1 LGGREDASIA
11 AMRTRPPPARPD
23 ELLPPWSLVP
33 EAIVDAGLWCAIEI
47 CIDIPAQRWEP
58 RLLICLTDV
67 PEIVREIVRWI
78 DDVPMW
84 DVRITGYTREE
95 LCREHQ
101 APTALCHVA
110 L

>member
-1 LGGREDASIA
+1 LGGREPASIA
-11 AMRTRPPPARPD
+11 GMRTRPPPARPD
-23 ELLPPWSLVP
+23 ALLPPWSPVP
-33 EAIVDAGLWCAIEI
+33 EAIVEAGLWCVIEI

-58 RLLICLTDV
+58 RLLLCLTDV
-67 PEIVREIVRWI
+67 PAILREIIRWI
-78 DDVPMW
+78 DAVPMW
-84 DVRITGYTREE
+84 DVRIAGYTREE